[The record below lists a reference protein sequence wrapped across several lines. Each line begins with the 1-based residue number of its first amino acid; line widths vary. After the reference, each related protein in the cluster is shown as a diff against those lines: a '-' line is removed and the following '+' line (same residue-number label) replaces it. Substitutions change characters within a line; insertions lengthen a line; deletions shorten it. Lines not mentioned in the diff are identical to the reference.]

1 MKDKRTRLIL
11 TGVGSVVVDK
21 EDKSD
26 GIPRCN
32 NGHSREFYQDLGLP
46 EEKIPQEIKD
56 KEKAQYNEELELEE
70 VYSDIIVFYD
80 QIKLIVEDDEGYTTI
95 FLEDGLMVEVLETA
109 IEIDN
114 YMDYIQMN
122 WFEKLKLSFLSF
134 WRKIK
139 WNLSKEKRQLEKQTE
154 NSLQD

>member
-1 MKDKRTRLIL
+1 MRDNRIRLIL

-26 GIPRCN
+26 GIPRCD
-32 NGHSREFYQDLGLP
+32 NGLTMEQYEDLNIP
-46 EEKIPQEIKD
+46 YNKIPQELKD
-56 KEKAQYNEELELEE
+56 RKKVFDNIEEDVEE

-80 QIKLIVEDDEGYTTI
+80 QIKLVIQDDEGYTTI

-109 IEIDN
+109 LEIDN

-139 WNLSKEKRQLEKQTE
+139 WRMSKENKQLEKQME